1 MYHEFEVLS
10 GTGAAKR
17 KIARYR
23 LASLL
28 MNGRFEEAGR
38 LADQWLKEQI
48 ILAEDH
54 AFVAGILEGAS
65 RRAPRQVPFPPRD
78 LLTHQ

>member
-28 MNGRFEEAGR
+28 TNGRFEEAGR
-38 LADQWLKEQI
+38 LSNQWLKEQI
-48 ILAEDH
+48 ILPEDH
-54 AFVAGILEGAS
+54 AFVAGILEGAA
-65 RRAPRQVPFPPRD
+65 RRAPARVPFSPPG
-78 LLTHQ
+78 LFSQS